1 MADRT
6 DIDALLIGAL
16 YGELT
21 PADEARLTAHLES
34 HPADRTALDDLTRTR
49 AAVRDSRILAFHF
62 EPPAAVSALLLQE
75 ASRRAP
81 RVQDREESWFQRF
94 VRSFAAHPAMAAAA
108 TIVLVLGVAGTLY
121 LRGVRQ
127 FAETAPPV
135 GAVAPQA
142 DTVSQSE
149 AENKAAT
156 VSTTGAGGQAAD
168 PAADRPA
175 PAAEPVAVPAVPAE
189 QLAAPTGGAAAG
201 SAGVG
206 GVGTGSYRVD
216 LDSTTGRKAPAAPA
230 IAREG
235 DLVGKDQ
242 ADGAAEG
249 RATGGF
255 KVGAKGEGER
265 AKSATPGKA
274 KLEKLETAKLRG
286 IEVRRPEP
294 MPKELKD
301 SDDEFGQRGAI
312 TKFNNDRAGAA
323 GSTERA
329 QRAVAPAGPA
339 GAAAVTTPSPAPPP
353 PAPEQAPV
361 PPMTAAP
368 APRSSVS
375 DAKRA
380 VKSAPP
386 SSAASQVPAKP
397 PANQATAD
405 NQPSVNQA
413 SNSRAPAT
421 KTPVAGNAN
430 DRSADKADAKPADE
444 KTARDAAL
452 LAWARKQRDQ
462 VVSLVTANNC
472 DAAADAAMEIYNRAP
487 GYFSSVILTDREV
500 RPCLPYVT
508 RQRDRAERSR
518 AAKNANSATDQAPSR
533 K

>member
-49 AAVRDSRILAFHF
+49 AAVRDSRILAFQF

-135 GAVAPQA
+135 SAVAPQA
-142 DTVSQSE
+142 DTAREEAVRQLE
-149 AENKAAT
+149 AEAVNK
-156 VSTTGAGGQAAD
+156 TTTARSAG
-168 PAADRPA
+168 A

-216 LDSTTGRKAPAAPA
+216 LDTTTGRKAPAAPA

-235 DLVGKDQ
+235 DLLGKDQ

-255 KVGAKGEGER
+255 KVGGKGEGER

-274 KLEKLETAKLRG
+274 KLEKQETAKLRG

-301 SDDEFGQRGAI
+301 SDDELAQRGAI
-312 TKFNNDRAGAA
+312 TKFSNDRAGAA

-329 QRAVAPAGPA
+329 QRPAAPAGPA
-339 GAAAVTTPSPAPPP
+339 GAAAVTTPSQAPPP
-353 PAPEQAPV
+353 PAPEQAAV

-368 APRSSVS
+368 APRSSVP

-386 SSAASQVPAKP
+386 SSAASQAPPKP
-397 PANQATAD
+397 SPSFNEA
-405 NQPSVNQA
+405 NQPSVGQA
-413 SNSRAPAT
+413 SNNRTAAP

-444 KTARDAAL
+444 KAVRDAAL

-462 VVSLVTANNC
+462 VVLLVTANNC